1 MSRGEKEK
9 EGVGTKEWHMGSEE
23 WQVVNGEWEV
33 GRGLMCELTV
43 RSELKGT
50 QTKS

>member
-9 EGVGTKEWHMGSEE
+9 EGVGNKEWQMGSEE

-33 GRGLMCELTV
+33 GRGLMVEGTV
-43 RSELKGT
+43 RSV
-50 QTKS
+50 S